1 MTPHT
6 QRFYDIVAEELR
18 SRIIVDG
25 LWVRSFSEAGGDDTN
40 ARAIYIGYRVE
51 QLKAEDEALRATAFE
66 RAKAE
71 ARREKEHVAR
81 MKEEAK
87 ARRTRES
94 EDPLDPE
101 TMRLLI
107 AVLLGALVIF
117 FVILFTDTPK

>member
-1 MTPHT
+1 M
-6 QRFYDIVAEELR
+6 
-18 SRIIVDG
+18 
-25 LWVRSFSEAGGDDTN
+25 RSFSEAGGDDTK